1 MVIHAGL
8 TFKWLRCNV
17 QALAM
22 AFLYPILLEIGTIT
36 VEIRTA
42 IMANLS
48 RFTLVILLSRWL
60 TTGFVVARIL
70 LTFVRAWRRK
80 VASISFPEKFIF
92 IDPGDC
98 YVI

>member
-1 MVIHAGL
+1 
-8 TFKWLRCNV
+8 
-17 QALAM
+17 M
-22 AFLYPILLEIGTIT
+22 AFLHPILLEIRTVTI
-36 VEIRTA
+36 EIRTA

-48 RFTLVILLSRWL
+48 WFTIGILLSRWL
-60 TTGFVVARIL
+60 IYGFVVARIL
-70 LTFVRAWRRK
+70 LNFAGAWRRK